1 VERQRQLIDIQ
12 QVFATWRE
20 TEALTICTARASAA
34 IDAPEHWRQIKRPGG
49 PGQVSLANSHY
60 SDIASIPADAK
71 MKPRFAIF
79 QNWVSARVRIML
91 KIDHFGM
98 IFYIVPC

>member
-1 VERQRQLIDIQ
+1 LG
-12 QVFATWRE
+12 
-20 TEALTICTARASAA
+20 LL
-34 IDAPEHWRQIKRPGG
+34 
-49 PGQVSLANSHY
+49 SLANSQY

-91 KIDHFGM
+91 KN
-98 IFYIVPC
+98 